1 MIGGIGMSVA
11 MGFAGLD
18 GMLRRTLY
26 VGEATYLGE
35 MYLAAGFGA
44 VLLVGYLA
52 LMVNLIR
59 SLGVRTLVALFVTLP
74 EKRNWP
80 REAIARG

>member
-1 MIGGIGMSVA
+1 MSVA

-26 VGEATYLGE
+26 LGDASYLGE

-44 VLLVGYLA
+44 VLLVGYFA
-52 LMVNLIR
+52 LLVNLLR
-59 SLGVRTLVALFVTLP
+59 SIGVRTLVSLFVALP
-74 EKRNWP
+74 EKRSWP
-80 REAIARG
+80 REAVVRS

>member
-26 VGEATYLGE
+26 LGEASYLGE
-35 MYLAAGFGA
+35 MYLAAGFGV
-44 VLLVGYLA
+44 VLLVGYFA
-52 LMVNLIR
+52 LMVNLIH
-59 SLGVRTLVALFVTLP
+59 SIGVRTLVSLFVTLP
-74 EKRNWP
+74 EKRGWP
-80 REAIARG
+80 RVEVARS